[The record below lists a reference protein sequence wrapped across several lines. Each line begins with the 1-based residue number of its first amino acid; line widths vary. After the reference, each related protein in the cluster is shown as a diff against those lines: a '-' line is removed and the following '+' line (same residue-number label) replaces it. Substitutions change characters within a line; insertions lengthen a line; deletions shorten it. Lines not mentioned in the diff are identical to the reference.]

1 MQTLRDRVPK
11 IITLM
16 LVAVILSG
24 CFAAARKS
32 RILERADRYFK
43 AGEYDK
49 AKIEY
54 LNLVRADPQN
64 ATAFE
69 KLGTIWFEE
78 GAPLRAAAFLI
89 KTREL
94 APNNLDNRAKL
105 ARVFMSIGQNAEA
118 RKEAVTILQQS
129 PANDEGILILANTDG
144 TKEDVADTEQQLQK
158 FPQRDDVSL
167 QLALASV
174 ALQKQDLVSADN
186 ALQRAL
192 ALDPKSSPAH
202 LAMAS
207 FHLVKKDQTKASEE
221 FKTAAELA
229 PARSTARL
237 KYAEFLIQ
245 TKAALE
251 AKVFL
256 RGITSQAPDYLPA
269 WCLLAQIALMEKQYD
284 ESLTLLENVFGR
296 DPENIDAQRL
306 QAQDWLA
313 KGDTKKAVSGLER
326 LDKTYP
332 NVPLIKYELARVY
345 LQSNNPTQAAAAL
358 DQAIRTSPNFVEAI
372 LLRGE
377 LNLRSGNAQP
387 VVAAMVDLLKKQPN
401 LVQAQL
407 LLAEAYR
414 SLGRFDDA
422 ATIFD
427 EQIKASPQSPD
438 AYFRLGVILRQQK
451 KTSEAREAFEKALQL
466 APDNLLLIDQLVD
479 LDISDKKY
487 DVAMQRVQQ
496 ALQKAPQSAAAHF
509 MEGKIYAAQGKADL
523 AEAALLKALELN
535 PNFVSPYKL
544 LISTYITTNKLPQAI
559 GELQTVLSKSPD
571 NPQALMTLAVI
582 YTQQNDFPK
591 ARDAYE
597 RLLSKQPNFA
607 PALNDLAY
615 LYAEKL
621 NQLDKAYDLAQ
632 KARTLQPSDGSIADT
647 LGWILYKRGDYQQAL
662 SLLQES
668 VSKMPENPECQFHLG
683 MASYMMGQPDAA
695 RSSFEKAA
703 HATTDF
709 PGKDEAQRRLALL
722 KGPSGHAA
730 ELSTGELEKLLKQ
743 QPNDLIAL
751 NRLAEGYE
759 KQGEAGKAAAAYE
772 QALKLNPK
780 LPNPALKL
788 AQLYAGPLQ
797 KRDKALEFAKKA
809 RELSPNDV
817 QAAGAL
823 GRVAFQAGNFTWAY
837 SLLQESA
844 RQGSVDPDILHDLA
858 MTTYAL
864 GKVSDARQTMQRS
877 LTARPDVAQSEDAKR
892 FLTMTALDQS
902 SAEVV
907 AAEPEVQKILKTQPD
922 YVPALMAQAAIQLQR
937 NDPNAAA
944 AIYSQVLGR
953 YPDFA
958 PAQKRLAT
966 IYAESPDNLAKAY
979 DLAMKARKTLPDDP
993 ELALTLGEIN
1003 YQRKEYAYALQLLQ
1017 ESARGK
1023 PLDAKALYYLGMS
1036 HLRLRQKPQSREALE
1051 RSLAAGLQE
1060 PLAAEAKRVLAESKA
1075 E

>member
-1 MQTLRDRVPK
+1 MQTLRDPVPK
-11 IITLM
+11 IITLL

-54 LNLVRADPQN
+54 LNLLRADPQN

-78 GAPLRAAAFLI
+78 GAPLRAAAFLL

-105 ARVFMSIGQNAEA
+105 ARVFMSVGQNAEA

-129 PANDEGILILANTDG
+129 PANDEGILILASTDR
-144 TKEDVADTEQQLQK
+144 TKEDVAYTEQQLQK
-158 FPQRDDVSL
+158 LPQRDDVSF

-174 ALQKQDLVSADN
+174 ALQKQDLVSAEN

-192 ALDPKSSPAH
+192 ALDPKSSSAH
-202 LAMAS
+202 LAMAF
-207 FHLVKKDQTKASEE
+207 FHLLKKNQTKAGEE
-221 FKTAAELA
+221 FKTAAGLA

-256 RGITSQAPDYLPA
+256 RVITSQAADNLPA
-269 WCLLAQIALMEKQYD
+269 WCLLAQIALTEKKYD

-313 KGDTKKAVSGLER
+313 KGDTKKAVAGLER
-326 LDKTYP
+326 LDKSYP

-345 LQSNNPTQAAAAL
+345 LQSNNPTQAAVAV
-358 DQAIRTSPNFVEAI
+358 DQAISASPNFLEAI

-377 LNLRSGNAQP
+377 LNLSSGNAQP
-387 VVAAMVDLLKKQPN
+387 VVAAMVDLLNKQPD

-407 LLAEAYR
+407 LLAQAYR
-414 SLGRFDDA
+414 SLGRLDDA
-422 ATIFD
+422 AAVFA
-427 EQIKASPQSPD
+427 EQIKASPQAPD
-438 AYFRLGVILRQQK
+438 AYFRLGLVLRQQK
-451 KTSEAREAFEKALQL
+451 KTNDARKAFEKALEL
-466 APDNLLLIDQLVD
+466 APDNLLPINQLVD
-479 LDISDKKY
+479 LDISDKQY

-496 ALQKAPQSAAAHF
+496 QLQKTPQSAGAHF
-509 MEGKIYAAQGKADL
+509 MEGKIYAAQAKWDL
-523 AEAALLKALELN
+523 AEAAFLKTIELDA
-535 PNFVSPYKL
+535 NFADAYGL
-544 LISTYITTNKLPQAI
+544 LISTYVATNKLPQAI
-559 GELQTVLSKSPD
+559 GQLQTFLSKSPD
-571 NPQALMTLAVI
+571 NPQALMTLALI

-597 RLLSKQPNFA
+597 RLLSKQADFA
-607 PALNDLAY
+607 PALNNLAY

-621 NQLDKAYDLAQ
+621 NQLDKAYDLAR
-632 KARTLQPSDGSIADT
+632 KARTLQPGDPSTADT
-647 LGWILYKRGDYQQAL
+647 LGWILYKRADYQQAL
-662 SLLQES
+662 TLLQES
-668 VSKMPENPECQFHLG
+668 AGKLPNLPEIQFHLG
-683 MASYMMGQPDAA
+683 MAAYMMGQTEVARTAFQQAA
-695 RSSFEKAA
+695 SAPA
-703 HATTDF
+703 DF
-709 PGKDEAQRRLALL
+709 PGKEESQRRLALL
-722 KGPSGHAA
+722 KDGGSK
-730 ELSTGELEKLLKQ
+730 ELSIGELEGLLKQ

-759 KQGEAGKAAAAYE
+759 KQGEAGNAAAAYE

-780 LPNPALKL
+780 LPNAALKL

-877 LTARPDVAQSEDAKR
+877 LTARPDAAQSENAKR
-892 FLTMTALDQS
+892 FLAMTALDQS

-937 NDPNAAA
+937 NDAKAAA
-944 AIYSQVLGR
+944 GIYSQVLGR

-958 PAQKRLAT
+958 PAQKRLAA
-966 IYAESPDNLAKAY
+966 IYAESPDDLAKAY
-979 DLAMKARKTLPDDP
+979 DLAMKARKVLPDDP
-993 ELALTLGEIN
+993 ELARTLAELN
-1003 YQRKEYAYALQLLQ
+1003 FKRKEFAYAIQLFQ
-1017 ESARGK
+1017 ESVGK
-1023 PLDAKALYYLGMS
+1023 QPLPAKDLYYLGMAQLQTKQDS
-1036 HLRLRQKPQSREALE
+1036 KGRETLE
-1051 RSLAAGLQE
+1051 RALAAGLEDPFAQ
-1060 PLAAEAKRVLAESKA
+1060 EAKHQLAEQQPK
-1075 E
+1075 